1 MGAFETAP
9 HSRRKQMK
17 KALLIFTVVLSLT
30 LSACAT
36 TAAPEAVPT
45 VSLDTAE
52 SASASAAAQSGASA
66 VVVPVEKVEL
76 SFPLSGVAK
85 TVEVETGDTVKA
97 GDVLAT
103 LDTAILEAKVREA
116 ESAVVTEQ
124 TQVAYII
131 RTQVDNERLEA
142 AKADVD
148 RAQAAVDIAKAQLAQ
163 ATLAAP
169 IGGTIASVDIS
180 PAEFANPGQIV
191 IVLGDLT
198 HFQIETTDFSEKDIP
213 KIEIGQKASV
223 FIEALNEEF
232 SGKVIDVA
240 RISETVGG
248 DVVFKV
254 TVGLDDQ
261 PEGLRWGM
269 SADVKIA
276 AE

>member
-1 MGAFETAP
+1 M
-9 HSRRKQMK
+9 Q
-17 KALLIFTVVLSLT
+17 KALLIFIVILT
-30 LSACAT
+30 LALSACAT
-36 TAAPEAVPT
+36 TAAPEAIPT
-45 VSLDTAE
+45 VSLDSAAE
-52 SASASAAAQSGASA
+52 ASAPTSGQASASAIVA
-66 VVVPVEKVEL
+66 PVEKVEL
-76 SFPLSGVAK
+76 SFPLSGVVK
-85 TVEVETGDTVKA
+85 TVEVETGDAVKA

-103 LDTAILEAKVREA
+103 LDTSILEAKVREA
-116 ESAVVTEQ
+116 ESVVVTEQ

-163 ATLAAP
+163 ATLTAP
-169 IGGTIASVDIS
+169 IDGTIASVDIS

-198 HFQIETTDFSEKDIP
+198 HFQIETTDLSEKDIP
-213 KIEIGQKASV
+213 QIEIGQKASV

-232 SGKVIDVA
+232 SGKVIDIA
-240 RISETVGG
+240 RVSETVGG

-269 SADVKIA
+269 SADVKI
-276 AE
+276 ESE